1 MDWGRKLLDDFND
14 GKTQIILFDP
24 SYNTSDIDV
33 KIDGSVFE
41 EKSSFKILVLIFS
54 FKLGWISYIISIAK
68 AVSRKIGA
76 LIGSMNFLSPIIW
89 PYMEYCCH
97 VWAGTPSCYLELSNK
112 LQKWLCRTVG
122 PSLVASLE
130 PLAHPQNIT
139 SLSLFYRYCFGRCS
153 SELAQ
158 LVPLPYSWGR
168 STPYFVILH
177 DFSGSWLLLEY
188 IRVFNFS
195 VFEELIDN
203 IFYSNFVF
211 N

>member
-1 MDWGRKLLDDFND
+1 MGLFLRKNHLLRYWCWFSLLNW
-14 GKTQIILFDP
+14 I
-24 SYNTSDIDV
+24 
-33 KIDGSVFE
+33 GSH
-41 EKSSFKILVLIFS
+41 
-54 FKLGWISYIISIAK
+54 IISIAK
-68 AVSRKIGA
+68 AVSKKIGT

-97 VWAGTPSCYLELSNK
+97 VWAGTPSCYLELSSK

-130 PLAHPQNIT
+130 PLAHPQNIA

-168 STPYFVILH
+168 STPYFVTLH